1 MRSIGSWELALAAYN
16 AGPGRIEQYD
26 GIPPFRETRNYVRTI
41 MSTLDGGAAR
51 IGCKGK
57 GARDSFPN
65 AASARRFV
73 DAVRSRRGSAK
84 HRIGVAYR
92 SVEKA

>member
-1 MRSIGSWELALAAYN
+1 GWTVVERQWG
-16 AGPGRIEQYD
+16 
-26 GIPPFRETRNYVRTI
+26 
-41 MSTLDGGAAR
+41 R
-51 IGCKGK
+51 IGCNGK

-84 HRIGVAYR
+84 HRIGVEYR
-92 SVEKA
+92 SVEEA

>member
-1 MRSIGSWELALAAYN
+1 MAKHFEC
-16 AGPGRIEQYD
+16 
-26 GIPPFRETRNYVRTI
+26 REHWRAVDTARNIARDYQLTV
-41 MSTLDGGAAR
+41 TLDLFGWTVVER
-51 IGCKGK
+51 HRSRVGCKGK
-57 GARDSFPN
+57 GARDSFSN

>member
-1 MRSIGSWELALAAYN
+1 MLLGLLACALSALSLRAAD
-16 AGPGRIEQYD
+16 AP
-26 GIPPFRETRNYVRTI
+26 TARNIARDYQLTV
-41 MSTLDGGAAR
+41 TLDLFGWTVVERQWGR
-51 IGCKGK
+51 IGCNGK

-73 DAVRSRRGSAK
+73 DAVRRRRESAK